1 MLLTI
6 TLAQAPAT
14 DLGFLLGKHPDRV
27 HRTELAFG
35 HATVCFPQADVERCT
50 AALIVEVDPIGLV
63 RRSDP
68 SGSPGG
74 FTLGQHI
81 NDRPYA
87 ASSLLS
93 VAISRALGSALHGR
107 SRERPELA
115 AAALPLEL
123 AVPAVR
129 DSDGLAAR
137 LFGPLGWAVDCTP
150 VGPRHVDL
158 RLIGAARL
166 TDALTAVYVLLP
178 VLDDAKHHYV
188 GPDEVDKLMRAGEGW
203 LADHPERELITRRYL
218 RYRRRLTAPLLER
231 LGIGAEGETPPTP
244 LRELRRRAVLA
255 ELHAAGARRVLDLG
269 CGDGALLAELLR
281 DTSVTEI
288 VGIDTSVTSLD
299 RAARRLRL
307 DELPPAARSRITLR
321 QSSLTYTDRGLAGY
335 DAAVLSEVVE
345 HVDPDRLTSLE
356 QGVFAVAR
364 PATVVV
370 TTPNRE
376 YNARYPNLAPGAFR
390 HPDHRFEWT
399 RAEFAAWAERV
410 GTTHGYRVRY
420 AGVGDPDVTLGTPTQ
435 LAAFT
440 RKGE

>member
-35 HATVCFPQADVERCT
+35 YATVCFPQADVDRCT
-50 AALIVEVDPIGLV
+50 AALIVEVDPVGLV

-68 SGSPGG
+68 SGSPDG
-74 FTLGQHI
+74 FTLGQHV

-93 VAISRALGSALHGR
+93 VAISRTLGSALHGR

-129 DSDGLAAR
+129 DTDNLAAR
-137 LFGPLGWAVDCTP
+137 LFGPLGWAVDPIP
-150 VGPRHVDL
+150 VGPRHVAL
-158 RLIGAARL
+158 RLTGTGRL
-166 TDALTAVYVLLP
+166 ADALTAVYVLLP

-188 GPDEVDKLMRAGEGW
+188 GPDEADKLMRAGEGW
-203 LADHPERELITRRYL
+203 LAGHPERELITRRYL
-218 RYRRRLTAPLLER
+218 RYRRWLTAPLLER
-231 LGIGAEGETPPTP
+231 LGIGDEGEAPPTP
-244 LRELRRRAVLA
+244 LRELRRRAVVA
-255 ELHAAGARRVLDLG
+255 QLHAAGARRVLDLG
-269 CGDGALLAELLR
+269 CGEGALLAELLR
-281 DTSVTEI
+281 DTSFTEI
-288 VGIDTSVTSLD
+288 VGIDTSATSLD

-307 DELPPAARSRITLR
+307 DELAPAARSRITLR
-321 QSSLTYTDRGLAGY
+321 QSSLTYTDRELAGY

-345 HVDPDRLTSLE
+345 HVEPDRLTSLE

-364 PATVVV
+364 PTTVVV

-376 YNARYPNLAPGAFR
+376 YNARYPNLAPGALR

-399 RAEFAAWAERV
+399 RAEFASWAERV
-410 GTTHGYRVRY
+410 GTVHGYHVRY
-420 AGVGDPDVTLGTPTQ
+420 AGVGDPDVTLGAPTQ
-435 LAAFT
+435 LAVLT